1 MFAATK
7 GINTHKGAIFSMG
20 ILCASLGRLP
30 REQWTHPD
38 MVLKECSA
46 MTEGLVESDF
56 SGLTKENAVTMGQ
69 KLYLNHGITGIRGQM
84 EAGLPAVKDVGLPA
98 LKKGLSMGL
107 DINRAGCGALLALI
121 TAATDTNLIARG
133 GLATWQETV
142 SQVRGILAEN
152 PYPDLETLRQL
163 DMEFVRKNLS
173 PGGSADL
180 LAVCYLL
187 YFLETEV

>member
-30 REQWTHPD
+30 REQWKHPD

-107 DINRAGCGALLALI
+107 DINRSGCGALLALI

-133 GLATWQETV
+133 GLSTWQETV

-152 PYPDLETLRQL
+152 PYPVLETLRQL
-163 DMEFVRKNLS
+163 DMEFIRNNLS